1 MDDFSTLIQSSG
13 LVGAM
18 TAVITQIL
26 KAITGWTDRRALVLA
41 AIVAFVLALLAVM
54 AKYGISPWV
63 DYVRWTWETLQQ
75 WIGGVAAGTGIYK
88 LTNRNSG
95 NGG

>member
-1 MDDFSTLIQSSG
+1 MDDFSLLIQSSG

-26 KAITGWTDRRALVLA
+26 KAITGWTDRRALAMA

-54 AKYGISPWV
+54 AKYGISPCV
-63 DYVRWTWETLQQ
+63 DYVRWAWETLQQ
-75 WIGGVAAGTGIYK
+75 WIGGIAAGTGIYK